1 MSKPVLITFGCSWTA
16 GVGVGYIEGMSEKEY
31 RNIAWDDNI
40 NNEYSFRGLLSKKYN
55 IENINF
61 SRGGSSNQLQ
71 FRLLKN
77 FLCSGQ
83 FKYLIDNHKVIVLH
97 GITSTARNELYIN
110 DKESLINFKYDEVA
124 YHEWADIFVK
134 HFYNHDNE
142 VNRLQEDMIL
152 FNQFYAAT
160 NVNNL
165 WFDTFNHHNYSTGI
179 ANMIEPNSTSRDMLS
194 NIAIVN
200 GFTEKDTKYHL
211 SSWKIDSDRVKFLID
226 KGCLNPISKHPT
238 KKGHEIIAVIIDKEL
253 EKIIK

>member
-1 MSKPVLITFGCSWTA
+1 MSKSVLITFGCSWTA
-16 GVGVGYIEGMSEKEY
+16 GIGVGYTHGMLSPEY
-31 RNIAWDDNI
+31 KSIAQDNSI
-40 NNEYSFRGLLSKKYN
+40 NDEYSFRGLLAKKYN

-77 FLCSGQ
+77 FVCSDH
-83 FKYLIDNHKVIVLH
+83 FKYLVDNHTVIMLH

-110 DKESLINFKYDEVA
+110 DKESLINFKYDDLA

-142 VNRLQEDMIL
+142 VNRLQEDMLL

-165 WFDTFNHHNYSTGI
+165 WFDTFNHHNYTNSI
-179 ANMIEPNSTSRDMLS
+179 DNLIEQNSIGRDMLTS
-194 NIAIVN
+194 MALLN
-200 GFTEKDTKYHL
+200 GFTEQDDSYHL
-211 SSWKIDSDRVKFLID
+211 SSWVVDSSRVRFLVE
-226 KGCLNPISKHPT
+226 KGYLNPISKHPT
-238 KKGHEIIAVIIDKEL
+238 KKGHEMIADIIDKEL

>member
-16 GVGVGYIEGMSEKEY
+16 GIGVGYTHGMLTPEY
-31 RNIAWDDNI
+31 KSIAQDDSI
-40 NNEYSFRGLLSKKYN
+40 NNEYSFRGILAKKYN

-83 FKYLIDNHKVIVLH
+83 FKYLTDNHKVIILH

-110 DKESLINFKYDEVA
+110 DKESLINFKYDDLA
-124 YHEWADIFVK
+124 YSEWANIFVK

-142 VNRLQEDMIL
+142 VNKLAEDMLL
-152 FNQFYAAT
+152 FNQLYAAM
-160 NVNNL
+160 NVDTL
-165 WFDTFNHHNYSTGI
+165 WFDTFNHHNYSNI
-179 ANMIEPNSTSRDMLS
+179 IPNMIRYNNTNRDMLS
-194 NIAIVN
+194 YMALLN
-200 GFTEKDTKYHL
+200 GFTEQDDSYHL
-211 SSWKIDSDRVKFLID
+211 SSWVVDSKRVKFLIE

-238 KKGHEIIAVIIDKEL
+238 KKGHELIADIIDKEL
-253 EKIIK
+253 EKII